1 MNKAEILTT
10 NRANERPLEGT
21 LFALIQPPKL
31 AVILKFYS
39 QKNQFELPRAKF
51 FPQTEQMKG
60 LMKELFM
67 P

>member
-31 AVILKFYS
+31 AVEILFT
-39 QKNQFELPRAKF
+39 KNSLNCQGQNSFL
-51 FPQTEQMKG
+51 QTEQMKG